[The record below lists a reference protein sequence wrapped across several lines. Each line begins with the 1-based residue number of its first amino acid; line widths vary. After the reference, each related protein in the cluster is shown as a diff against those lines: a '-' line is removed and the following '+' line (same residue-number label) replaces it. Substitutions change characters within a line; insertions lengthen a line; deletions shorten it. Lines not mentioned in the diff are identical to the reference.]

1 MADNQPKKPIWQKP
15 WHFTETIFIV
25 IGIYLVGMMLQLSV
39 GTFKFTSLAW
49 PLNIIFG
56 GGSLL
61 FVFLLSLR
69 KRSAFYQWL
78 AGVPFSV
85 TLISALIIQTIIMGI
100 TPQVSGALSTKP
112 GVFDIIG
119 FTRMTSSWPFI
130 LIYFSTIIALFAAVL
145 NRLKSPKWRDYAF
158 YLNHTGLLI
167 FLFASGFGASDMKR
181 YVMYVEER
189 ADLPEWRV
197 YSENKDVL
205 ELPIAITLND
215 FVMEEYAP
223 KLTIIERKTGKSIPE
238 ETPYYFQLA
247 DKTQETEIEGWA
259 VKVDTFLTDAIR
271 NSDKT
276 YKEIKMPGACPAA
289 KVSVKEIKTG
299 KKISGW
305 VCCGNYAQLYM
316 PLNIN
321 GAYSLVMTRP
331 EAKRYASDIV
341 VISESGEKKSAILEV
356 NKPLKMGSWTIYQYG
371 YDTDAGKASM
381 YSSFELV
388 YDPWL
393 NAVYFGIILCAIGS
407 LCLFWIGNKKRKDAK
422 ND

>member
-1 MADNQPKKPIWQKP
+1 MIDHI
-15 WHFTETIFIV
+15 
-25 IGIYLVGMMLQLSV
+25 
-39 GTFKFTSLAW
+39 
-49 PLNIIFG
+49 
-56 GGSLL
+56 
-61 FVFLLSLR
+61 R
-69 KRSAFYQWL
+69 
-78 AGVPFSV
+78 
-85 TLISALIIQTIIMGI
+85 
-100 TPQVSGALSTKP
+100 
-112 GVFDIIG
+112 
-119 FTRMTSSWPFI
+119 
-130 LIYFSTIIALFAAVL
+130 
-145 NRLKSPKWRDYAF
+145 KSPK
-158 YLNHTGLLI
+158 LNISLDDETKFLEILEDHPSPEEHLI
-167 FLFASGFGASDMKR
+167 LKQDNDTLIKA
-181 YVMYVEER
+181 
-189 ADLPEWRV
+189 
-197 YSENKDVL
+197 
-205 ELPIAITLND
+205 IA
-215 FVMEEYAP
+215 
-223 KLTIIERKTGKSIPE
+223 KLREPYQKIIELR
-238 ETPYYFQLA
+238 Y
-247 DKTQETEIEGWA
+247 IE
-259 VKVDTFLTDAIR
+259 
-271 NSDKT
+271 DKT

-321 GAYSLVMTRP
+321 DTYSLVMTRP

>member
-1 MADNQPKKPIWQKP
+1 M
-15 WHFTETIFIV
+15 
-25 IGIYLVGMMLQLSV
+25 
-39 GTFKFTSLAW
+39 
-49 PLNIIFG
+49 
-56 GGSLL
+56 
-61 FVFLLSLR
+61 
-69 KRSAFYQWL
+69 
-78 AGVPFSV
+78 
-85 TLISALIIQTIIMGI
+85 
-100 TPQVSGALSTKP
+100 
-112 GVFDIIG
+112 
-119 FTRMTSSWPFI
+119 
-130 LIYFSTIIALFAAVL
+130 
-145 NRLKSPKWRDYAF
+145 
-158 YLNHTGLLI
+158 
-167 FLFASGFGASDMKR
+167 
-181 YVMYVEER
+181 
-189 ADLPEWRV
+189 

-205 ELPIAITLND
+205 ELPIAITLNN